1 MIPDPTGSSK
11 GLKWQAKVTTWLIN
25 YAHKTWLQRNSERYA
40 IDPETQMNA
49 QREETEARII
59 KIYILADT
67 QLTVY
72 DHHELIKETLEER
85 LLIPEPTNRIWAEQ
99 ITRLIYLKIQ
109 QSANRPNL
117 PDIRQFFKTTS

>member
-1 MIPDPTGSSK
+1 
-11 GLKWQAKVTTWLIN
+11 
-25 YAHKTWLQRNSERYA
+25 
-40 IDPETQMNA
+40 MNA

-109 QSANRPNL
+109 QNANRPNL
-117 PDIRQFFKTTS
+117 PDIRQFFNTTS